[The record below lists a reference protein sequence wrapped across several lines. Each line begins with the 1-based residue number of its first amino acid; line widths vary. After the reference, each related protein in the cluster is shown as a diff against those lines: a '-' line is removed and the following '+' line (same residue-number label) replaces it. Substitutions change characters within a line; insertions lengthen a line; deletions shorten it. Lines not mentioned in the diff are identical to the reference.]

1 MIHHVRN
8 EQGMQEEVSAPSVSM
23 ETIANQEMIQR
34 NTMPSRDAVATPAS
48 PLPTREQSEEM
59 HAGTI

>member
-8 EQGMQEEVSAPSVSM
+8 EQGMQKEISAPSISID
-23 ETIANQEMIQR
+23 TIANQEMVQR

-59 HAGTI
+59 HARTI